1 MARHIRVAFIMRVAA
16 VARVSMVE
24 MAVMAT
30 VRISRDIAAVAV
42 ADMAM
47 LRWPQAHIATLA
59 DWAMAQVAAAVRTP
73 IRAKARRASA

>member
-1 MARHIRVAFIMRVAA
+1 MRENTDKRRQSRRVPV
-16 VARVSMVE
+16 
-24 MAVMAT
+24 
-30 VRISRDIAAVAV
+30 IAAVAV

-47 LRWPQAHIATLA
+47 LHWPQAHIATLA